1 MKEYLPVL
9 SRARLFA
16 GVAPEDLVSVLTCL
30 EAKPARY
37 EKGEYIL
44 RAGEAVESLALLAAG
59 AAFIIQEDFWGN
71 RNLLSA
77 IEPGQCFAEAFA
89 CAPGSVSTVSV
100 VAQAESAV
108 LWLNVRRLLG
118 LCPSACR
125 HHSAI
130 LQNLLADLAVKNL
143 RLNEKAAHLSQR
155 TTRAKLLSYLSAE
168 AQRRGPSFDI
178 LFSRQQLADYLSVE
192 RSGLSAELS
201 RMQAEGLLTFH
212 KNHFTLIQEET
223 EETP

>member
-16 GVAPEDLVSVLTCL
+16 GVAPDELESVLNCL
-30 EAKPARY
+30 EARPVRY

-44 RAGEAVESLALLAAG
+44 RAGAAVESLGLLAAG
-59 AAFIIQEDFWGN
+59 DAVIIQEDFWGN

-77 IEPGQCFAEAFA
+77 IEPGQCFAESFA
-89 CAPGSVSTVSV
+89 CAPGSASTVSV

-118 LCPSACR
+118 LCPSGCR

-143 RLNEKAAHLSQR
+143 RLNEKVSHLSQR
-155 TTRAKLLSYLSAE
+155 TTRARLLSYLSAE
-168 AQRRGPSFDI
+168 AQRQGGPDFDI
-178 LFSRQQLADYLSVE
+178 PFSRQQLADYLSVE

-201 RMQAEGLLTFH
+201 RMQAEGLLTFR
-212 KNHFTLIQEET
+212 KNHFTLLQEG
-223 EETP
+223 TP

>member
-16 GVAPEDLVSVLTCL
+16 GVAPDELESALNCL
-30 EAKPARY
+30 ESRPVRY

-44 RAGEAVESLALLAAG
+44 RAGAAVESLGLLAAG
-59 AAFIIQEDFWGN
+59 DAIINQEDFWGN
-71 RNLLSA
+71 RNLLYA
-77 IEPGQCFAEAFA
+77 IEPGQCFAESFA
-89 CAPGSVSTVSV
+89 CAPGSASTVSV

-118 LCPSACR
+118 LCPSGCR

-143 RLNEKAAHLSQR
+143 RLNEKVSHLSQR
-155 TTRAKLLSYLSAE
+155 TTRARLLSYLSAE
-168 AQRRGPSFDI
+168 AQRQGGPDFDI
-178 LFSRQQLADYLSVE
+178 PFSRQQLADYLSVE

-201 RMQAEGLLTFH
+201 RIQAEGLLTFR
-212 KNHFTLIQEET
+212 KNHFTLLQEG
-223 EETP
+223 TP

>member
-30 EAKPARY
+30 EAKPSRY

-59 AAFIIQEDFWGN
+59 AAFILQEDFWGN

-143 RLNEKAAHLSQR
+143 RLNEKVSHLSQR
-155 TTRAKLLSYLSAE
+155 TTRARLLSYLSAE
-168 AQRRGPSFDI
+168 AQRQGAPDFDI
-178 LFSRQQLADYLSVE
+178 PFSRQQLADYLSVE

-201 RMQAEGLLTFH
+201 RMQAEGLLTFR
-212 KNHFTLIQEET
+212 KNHFTLLQEG
-223 EETP
+223 TP

>member
-16 GVAPEDLVSVLTCL
+16 GVAPDELESVLNCL
-30 EAKPARY
+30 EARPVRY

-44 RAGEAVESLALLAAG
+44 RAGAAVESLGLLAAG
-59 AAFIIQEDFWGN
+59 DAFIIQEDFWGN

-77 IEPGQCFAEAFA
+77 IEPGQCFAESFA
-89 CAPGSVSTVSV
+89 CAPGSASTVAV

-118 LCPSACR
+118 LCPSVCR

-143 RLNEKAAHLSQR
+143 RLNEKVSHLSQR
-155 TTRAKLLSYLSAE
+155 TTRARLLSYLSAE
-168 AQRRGPSFDI
+168 AQRQGGPDFDI
-178 LFSRQQLADYLSVE
+178 PFSRQQLADYLSVE

-201 RMQAEGLLTFH
+201 RMQAKGLLTFR
-212 KNHFTLIQEET
+212 KNHFTLLQEG
-223 EETP
+223 TP

>member
-16 GVAPEDLVSVLTCL
+16 GVAPEELESVLACL
-30 EAKPARY
+30 EARPVRY
-37 EKGEYIL
+37 GKGEYIL
-44 RAGEAVESLALLAAG
+44 RAGAAVESLGLLVAG
-59 AAFIIQEDFWGN
+59 DAFIIQEDFWGN

-77 IEPGQCFAEAFA
+77 IEPGQCFAESFA
-89 CAPGSVSTVSV
+89 CAPGSASTVSA

-118 LCPSACR
+118 LCPSGCR

-130 LQNLLADLAVKNL
+130 LQNLLADLAIKNL
-143 RLNEKAAHLSQR
+143 RLNEKVTHLSQR
-155 TTRAKLLSYLSAE
+155 STRARLLSYLSAE
-168 AQRRGPSFDI
+168 AQRQGAPTFDI
-178 LFSRQQLADYLSVE
+178 PFSRQQLADYLSVE

-201 RMQAEGLLTFH
+201 RMQAEGLLTFR
-212 KNHFTLIQEET
+212 KSHFTLLQEET
-223 EETP
+223 P

>member
-16 GVAPEDLVSVLTCL
+16 GVAPDELESVLNCL
-30 EAKPARY
+30 EARPVRY

-44 RAGEAVESLALLAAG
+44 RAGATVESLGLLAAG
-59 AAFIIQEDFWGN
+59 DAFIIQEDFWGN

-77 IEPGQCFAEAFA
+77 IEPGQCFAESFA
-89 CAPGSVSTVSV
+89 CAPGSASTVSV

-118 LCPSACR
+118 LCPSGCR

-143 RLNEKAAHLSQR
+143 RLNEKVSQLSQR
-155 TTRAKLLSYLSAE
+155 TTRARLLSYLSAE
-168 AQRRGPSFDI
+168 AQRQGGPDFDI
-178 LFSRQQLADYLSVE
+178 PFSRQQLADYLSVE

-201 RMQAEGLLTFH
+201 RIQAEGLLTFR
-212 KNHFTLIQEET
+212 KNHFTLLQEG
-223 EETP
+223 TP

>member
-16 GVAPEDLVSVLTCL
+16 GVAPDELESVLNCL
-30 EAKPARY
+30 EARPVRY

-44 RAGEAVESLALLAAG
+44 RAGAAVESLGLLAAG
-59 AAFIIQEDFWGN
+59 DAFIIQEDFWGN

-77 IEPGQCFAEAFA
+77 IEPGQCFAESFA
-89 CAPGSVSTVSV
+89 CAPGSASTVSV

-118 LCPSACR
+118 LCPSGCR

-130 LQNLLADLAVKNL
+130 LQNLLADLAGYFRGVGRVYTPL
-143 RLNEKAAHLSQR
+143 AA
-155 TTRAKLLSYLSAE
+155 TTLHISVRVVLSYLWAGRLGLR
-168 AQRRGPSFDI
+168 AVALATGVGWLCLTAFQLTMLWRIRRRPRPAVG
-178 LFSRQQLADYLSVE
+178 
-192 RSGLSAELS
+192 
-201 RMQAEGLLTFH
+201 
-212 KNHFTLIQEET
+212 
-223 EETP
+223 

>member
-16 GVAPEDLVSVLTCL
+16 GVAPDELESVLNCL
-30 EAKPARY
+30 EARPVRY

-44 RAGEAVESLALLAAG
+44 RAGAAVESLGLLAAG
-59 AAFIIQEDFWGN
+59 DAFIIQEDFWGN

-77 IEPGQCFAEAFA
+77 IEPGQCFAESFA
-89 CAPGSVSTVSV
+89 CAPGSASTVSV

-118 LCPSACR
+118 LCPSGCR

-143 RLNEKAAHLSQR
+143 RLNEKVTHLSQR
-155 TTRAKLLSYLSAE
+155 TTRARLLSYLSAE
-168 AQRRGPSFDI
+168 AQRQGAPAFDI
-178 LFSRQQLADYLSVE
+178 PFSRQQLADYLSVE

-201 RMQAEGLLTFH
+201 RMQAEGLLTFR
-212 KNHFTLIQEET
+212 KSHFTLLQEG
-223 EETP
+223 TP

>member
-16 GVAPEDLVSVLTCL
+16 GVAPDEQESVLNCL
-30 EAKPARY
+30 EARPVRY

-44 RAGEAVESLALLAAG
+44 RAGAAVESLGLLAAG
-59 AAFIIQEDFWGN
+59 DAFIIQEDFWGN

-77 IEPGQCFAEAFA
+77 IEFAESFA
-89 CAPGSVSTVSV
+89 CAPGSASTVSV

-118 LCPSACR
+118 LCPSGCR

-143 RLNEKAAHLSQR
+143 RLNEKVSHLSQR
-155 TTRAKLLSYLSAE
+155 TTRARLLSYLSAE
-168 AQRRGPSFDI
+168 AQRQGAPAFDI
-178 LFSRQQLADYLSVE
+178 PFSRQQLADYLSVE

-201 RMQAEGLLTFH
+201 RMQAEGLLTFR
-212 KNHFTLIQEET
+212 KSHFTLLQEET
-223 EETP
+223 P